1 LVSKEKYK
9 SKHLPLPKIS
19 NGMSIQPISSWF
31 KGKIESP
38 LIIAGPC
45 SAENR
50 HQVVNTAIELAKLNK
65 VHILRAGVWKP
76 RSRPSSFQG
85 AGDIALEWLV
95 EAKEKTGLMLAV
107 EVATPHHVELALK
120 YGIDALWVGAR
131 TSSNP
136 FSVDQ
141 LASSLSG
148 VDIPVLV
155 KNPIN
160 PDIELWIGILER
172 FLRVGVS
179 KLGAIHRGFSPFQ
192 RSIYRNLPKWEV
204 PIDLKSYMPTLPVI
218 CDPSHIAGRPELIK
232 GVAQKALDLSMDGLM
247 IESHINPG
255 VALSDAKQQ
264 ITPEELSALLNDL
277 IFRKLTPSPYDSIDI
292 LETLREKIDSLDQ
305 QLLELLSQRM
315 DLVKTI
321 GEYKRDNN
329 VAIMQLRRWEEMISS
344 RVDFGKSLG
353 LADDYIKNLLRLVH
367 KESIRKQAEI
377 LSRKNIPD
385 AE

>member
-1 LVSKEKYK
+1 
-9 SKHLPLPKIS
+9 
-19 NGMSIQPISSWF
+19 MSIQPISSWF